1 MLFLDLSEGAVRQI
15 SANFRP
21 GKVSPKAY
29 LQCQDLVP
37 LAGKLRHLIMGGHP
51 TTSGWKNLFL
61 DFLAFFSPKGHF
73 RCANVLAEKTY
84 VAFLCM
90 FQNHNDNSHF
100 CFHSSVTPKFGKP
113 LSSFRDSAAN
123 RKVFGSPF
131 TACDSKANNGITGM
145 TMLKPASNSNIH
157 AIESNAHKH
166 VLKKLR
172 QQLQS
177 KIPAQHCSNLTATP
191 CTNVEL
197 TVSVMAGICTYSIYS
212 KLF

>member
-1 MLFLDLSEGAVRQI
+1 MC
-15 SANFRP
+15 
-21 GKVSPKAY
+21 
-29 LQCQDLVP
+29 QC
-37 LAGKLRHLIMGGHP
+37 I
-51 TTSGWKNLFL
+51 
-61 DFLAFFSPKGHF
+61 
-73 RCANVLAEKTY
+73 AEKTY

-131 TACDSKANNGITGM
+131 TACDSKANNGMTGM